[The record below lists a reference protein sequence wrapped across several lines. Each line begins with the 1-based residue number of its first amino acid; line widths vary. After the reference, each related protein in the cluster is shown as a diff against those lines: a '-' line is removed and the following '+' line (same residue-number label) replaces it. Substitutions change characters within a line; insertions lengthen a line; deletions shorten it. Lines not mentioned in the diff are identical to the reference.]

1 MMMTVR
7 DAFAAVMATVRDF
20 GTESVPLEAATG
32 RILRETVT
40 ADRPFPP
47 FDRVTMDGISI
58 YYDSYERGQRIFGLE
73 DVQAAGMPQMQLAN
87 LADCMEVM
95 TGAVLPDLTDTVI
108 PYEHLEITEHE
119 GFKRFTIVKDVV
131 KGQNIHRMG
140 ADAPAGKILLEAGT
154 RIGAAETGVLATVG
168 KSEVL
173 VSKHPKIVIIA
184 TGNELVEVDA
194 VPAAHQ
200 LRMSNIHS
208 LHASLQQ
215 LGIPAEKVHLPDDQQ
230 RLEQHI
236 RELLPDADVLICS
249 GAVSAGKF
257 DHLPEALESCGMQK
271 IFHTVQ
277 QRPGK
282 PLLFGAFTMKDEQE
296 PSSASAFKTEDEQPR
311 SLPQKP
317 VVFALPGNPVSGFM
331 CFYRYIQPWLKACLQ
346 EHSHAPLFAVLEE
359 DVIFDKPLEYY
370 LPVKLTPSPDG
381 RLSAKPIPYNGS
393 GDLSSLLLAD
403 AFLSLPAEMNT
414 FKKGSAFPVW
424 RFR

>member
-1 MMMTVR
+1 MMMTVSE
-7 DAFAAVMATVRDF
+7 AFAAIMTTVRDF
-20 GTESVPLEAATG
+20 GTDYVPLEKAAG
-32 RILRETVT
+32 RVLRETVT

-47 FDRVTMDGISI
+47 FDRVTMDGIAI
-58 YYDSYERGQRIFGLE
+58 YFDSYERGQRVFGLE

-95 TGAVLPDLTDTVI
+95 TGAILPDLTDTVI

-119 GFKRFTIVKDVV
+119 SFKRFTITKDAV

-140 ADAPAGKILLEAGT
+140 ADAPAGKVLLGPGI
-154 RIGAAETGVLATVG
+154 RIGAAEIGVLATVG

-173 VSKHPKIVIIA
+173 VSRLPKIVLIA
-184 TGNELVEVDA
+184 TGNELVEVNTT
-194 VPAAHQ
+194 PAQHQ

-215 LGIPAEKVHLPDDQQ
+215 MGIPAEKIHLPDDQQ

-236 RELLPDADVLICS
+236 RSLLPETDVLVCS

-257 DHLPEALESCGMQK
+257 DHLPAALHACGMQE
-271 IFHTVQ
+271 IFHKVQ

-282 PLLFGAFTMKDEQE
+282 PLLFGAF
-296 PSSASAFKTEDEQPR
+296 PG
-311 SLPQKP
+311 KP

-346 EHSHAPLFAVLEE
+346 EHAAEQLYAVLEE
-359 DVIFDKPLEYY
+359 EVVFNPPLEYY
-370 LPVKLTPSPDG
+370 LPVRLTALPNG
-381 RLSAKPIPYNGS
+381 RYTAKPVPYNGS
-393 GDLSSLLLAD
+393 GDLSSLLLAN
-403 AFLSLPAEMNT
+403 AFMALPADQHV
-414 FKKGSAFPVW
+414 FKKESPFPVW
-424 RFR
+424 PFR

>member
-1 MMMTVR
+1 MTVR

-20 GTESVPLEAATG
+20 GTEPVPLEAAAG

-58 YYDSYERGQRIFGLE
+58 YYDSYERGQRVFGLE

-119 GFKRFTIVKDVV
+119 GFKRFTIVKDVA

-140 ADAPAGKILLEAGT
+140 ADAPAGKILLEAGI

-173 VSKHPKIVIIA
+173 VSKHPKVVLIA
-184 TGNELVEVDA
+184 TGNELVEVNT

-215 LGIPAEKVHLPDDQQ
+215 LGIPAEKAHLPDDQQ

-236 RELLPDADVLICS
+236 RELLPEADVLICS

-257 DHLPEALESCGMQK
+257 DHLPAALEACGMQK

-282 PLLFGAFTMKDEQE
+282 PLLFGAFETEGERHKKSSAFETKDEHD
-296 PSSASAFKTEDEQPR
+296 K
-311 SLPQKP
+311 KP

-346 EHSHAPLFAVLEE
+346 EHSPAPLFAVLEE

-370 LPVKLTPSPDG
+370 LPVRLTASPDG
-381 RLSAKPIPYNGS
+381 KLSAKPVPYNGS

-403 AFLSLPAEMNT
+403 AFLALPAEMNA
-414 FKKGSAFPVW
+414 FQKGSAFPVW

>member
-1 MMMTVR
+1 MMTVR

-20 GTESVPLEAATG
+20 GTESVPLEAAAG

-58 YYDSYERGQRIFGLE
+58 YYDSYERGQRVFGLE

-257 DHLPEALESCGMQK
+257 DHLPEALEACGMQK

-282 PLLFGAFTMKDEQE
+282 PLLFGAF
-296 PSSASAFKTEDEQPR
+296 
-311 SLPQKP
+311 PQKP

-346 EHSHAPLFAVLEE
+346 EHSPAQLFAVLEE

-370 LPVKLTPSPDG
+370 LPVKLTASPDG
-381 RLSAKPIPYNGS
+381 RLSAKPVPYNGS

-403 AFLSLPAEMNT
+403 AFIALPAEMNT
-414 FKKGSAFPVW
+414 FQKGSAFPAW